1 MFTLATPAARLFCLA
16 TLGLLLPA
24 AAMAQ
29 APTISSVTPATAAPG
44 ATVTITGTNL
54 TGFTSVLLNGQ
65 AVRATPGLAPAT
77 TATFIVPA
85 AAGTGRV
92 RLTTATGTAVSAA
105 RLGVTR
111 VSSSSNYGQLANN
124 ATNATAAGNFSTPV
138 AADLDKDGY
147 LELLVGQG
155 DGTMIDYEQTV
166 PNGPFSTTGT
176 IITLFSNGATVDVGL
191 YAKPTVS
198 DLDGDGLQEII
209 VGEENGTVLIYEQ
222 NASTGGNAY
231 KMKAGTTLFANPY
244 GVTTTTVANAGSY
257 ARPSVGDIDNDGLID
272 IIVGS
277 NNGYLNRYEQL
288 ASTSN
293 TTAGFS
299 PAATIK
305 LADGVTILDAGD
317 VSKPLITDYDGD
329 GKLDMLVGNVAGN
342 VQLYTQTSVNALTFS
357 FMRNLS
363 TAGTAATVINMSGT
377 GTNPSNSGG
386 YAAPAVTDYDGDGL
400 LDLFIGNGNGTVYRY
415 EQGNSAVAPI
425 ITAPLPV
432 VLSAFGGQATSAGN
446 RLTWT
451 TAQELKSASFV
462 VEASADGTAFTAV
475 AELAAAGTSTI
486 AHSYEY
492 LDASAAAQ
500 AASRRYYRLRQVDLD
515 GTTNFSPVV
524 TLNRTATTTAATA
537 PATAES
543 YPNPFTNQLSVALPG
558 TIEPQATTVT
568 LLSLAGRSVFSTKLA
583 LGAAPQALAGLPELP
598 AGVYVLR
605 LATAGGSIT
614 RKVTRQ

>member
-1 MFTLATPAARLFCLA
+1 MFSLATPATRLFCLA

-29 APTISSVTPATAAPG
+29 APTISSMTPATAAPG

-54 TGFTSVLLNGQ
+54 TGFTSVLLNGL
-65 AVRATPGLAPAT
+65 AVRATPGLVPAT

-85 AAGTGRV
+85 VAGTGRV
-92 RLTTATGTAVSAA
+92 RLTTAAGTAVSAA
-105 RLGVTR
+105 RMGVTR
-111 VSSSSNYGQLANN
+111 VSSSSNYGQLNVN
-124 ATNATAAGNFSTPV
+124 STSATAAGNFSTPV
-138 AADLDKDGY
+138 AADLDKDGL

-155 DGTMIDYEQTV
+155 DGTMIDYEQTAT
-166 PNGPFSTTGT
+166 NSAFSTTGT
-176 IITLFSNGATVDVGL
+176 VITLLAGNTTVDVGL

-209 VGEENGTVLIYEQ
+209 VGEENGKVLIYEQ
-222 NASTGGNAY
+222 AASTGVNAF
-231 KMKAGTTLFANPY
+231 KMGAGTTLFANPY

-288 ASTSN
+288 AATNN

-299 PAATIK
+299 GPTTIK
-305 LADGVTILDAGD
+305 LANGTTILDAGD

-342 VQLYTQTSVNALTFS
+342 VQLYTQTAVNALTFS
-357 FMRNLS
+357 FVQNLS
-363 TAGTAATVINMSGT
+363 TAGTAASIINMSNS

-400 LDLFIGNGNGTVYRY
+400 LDLFIGNGNGTVFRY
-415 EQGNSAVAPI
+415 EQTASAIAPT

-432 VLSAFGGQATSAGN
+432 VLSAFSGQATSAGN
-446 RLTWT
+446 RLSWT

-462 VEASADGTAFTAV
+462 VEASADGTAFAAV
-475 AELAAAGTSTI
+475 AELAAAGTSTL
-486 AHSYEY
+486 AHNYEY
-492 LDASAAAQ
+492 LDASAVAQ
-500 AASRRYYRLRQVDLD
+500 TASRRYYRLRQVDLD
-515 GTTNFSPVV
+515 GTLNYSPVV
-524 TLNRTATTTAATA
+524 ALSRTAAAA
-537 PATAES
+537 LPAREQRGDARARS
-543 YPNPFTNQLSVALPG
+543 LSSFRCLSRSDSSCACRREPGGVVALA
-558 TIEPQATTVT
+558 Q
-568 LLSLAGRSVFSTKLA
+568 
-583 LGAAPQALAGLPELP
+583 
-598 AGVYVLR
+598 
-605 LATAGGSIT
+605 
-614 RKVTRQ
+614 RQWQRQ

>member
-65 AVRATPGLAPAT
+65 AVRATASALFPAT

-92 RLTTATGTAVSAA
+92 RLTTAAGTAVSAA
-105 RLGVTR
+105 RLGVNR
-111 VSSSSNYGQLANN
+111 ASSSSNYGQLNTN
-124 ATNATAAGNFSTPV
+124 ATSATAAGNFSTPV
-138 AADLDKDGY
+138 AADLDKDGL

-155 DGTMIDYEQTV
+155 DGTMIDYEQTAT
-166 PNGPFSTTGT
+166 NQPFSTTGT
-176 IITLFSNGATVDVGL
+176 VITLFSGGATVDVGL

-209 VGEENGTVLIYEQ
+209 VGEENGKVLIYEQ
-222 NASTGGNAY
+222 NASTGTNAF
-231 KMKAGTTLFANPY
+231 KMGAGTTLFANPY
-244 GVTTTTVANAGSY
+244 GVTTSGTPNAGSY

-288 ASTSN
+288 AATN
-293 TTAGFS
+293 ATTAGFS
-299 PAATIK
+299 AATTIK
-305 LADGVTILDAGD
+305 LGNGTTLDAGD

-329 GKLDMLVGNVAGN
+329 GKLDMLVGNYAGN
-342 VQLYTQTSVNALTFS
+342 VQLYTQTSVNALTFT
-357 FMRNLS
+357 FVQNLS
-363 TAGTAATVINMSGT
+363 TAGTAATIINMGNSGT
-377 GTNPSNSGG
+377 NFSNSGG

-415 EQGNSAVAPI
+415 EQNTSAIAPS

-446 RLTWT
+446 RLSWT
-451 TAQELKSASFV
+451 TAQELNSATFV

-475 AELAAAGTSTI
+475 AELAAAGNSTST
-486 AHSYEY
+486 HNYEY
-492 LDASAAAQ
+492 LDASATAL

-515 GTTNFSPVV
+515 GTTNYSPVV
-524 TLNRTATTTAATA
+524 TLSRTAAAATA
-537 PATAES
+537 PATADA
-543 YPNPFTNQLSVALPG
+543 YPNPFTDQLSVALPG
-558 TIEPQATTVT
+558 SIEPQATTVT
-568 LLSLAGRSVFSTKLA
+568 LLSLAGRPVFATKLA

-605 LATAGGSIT
+605 LTTAGGSIT

>member
-65 AVRATPGLAPAT
+65 AVRATPGLVPAT

-92 RLTTATGTAVSAA
+92 RLTTAAGTAVSAA
-105 RLGVTR
+105 RMGVTR
-111 VSSSSNYGQLANN
+111 ASSSSNYGQLNTN
-124 ATNATAAGNFSTPV
+124 ATSATAAGAYSTPV

-155 DGTMIDYEQTV
+155 DGTMIDYEQTAL
-166 PNGPFSTTGT
+166 NGAFSTTGT
-176 IITLFSNGATVDVGL
+176 VITLFGGNTTVDVGL

-209 VGEENGTVLIYEQ
+209 VGEENGKVLIYEQ
-222 NASTGGNAY
+222 HSSTGPNAF
-231 KMKAGTTLFANPY
+231 KMDAGTTLFANPY
-244 GVTTTTVANAGSY
+244 GVTTSGTPNAGSY

-288 ASTSN
+288 AATN
-293 TTAGFS
+293 TTTAGFS
-299 PAATIK
+299 TATTIK
-305 LADGVTILDAGD
+305 LADGTTILDAGD

-329 GKLDMLVGNVAGN
+329 GKLDMLVGNVVGN
-342 VQLYTQTSVNALTFS
+342 VQLYTQTAVNALTFK
-357 FMRNLS
+357 FVQNLS

-400 LDLFIGNGNGTVYRY
+400 LDLFVGNGTGTVYRY
-415 EQGNSAVAPI
+415 EQATSALAPT

-446 RLTWT
+446 HLSWT
-451 TAQELKSASFV
+451 TAQELNSARFV
-462 VEASADGTAFTAV
+462 VEASADGTAFAAV
-475 AELAAAGTSTI
+475 AELAAAGNSTT
-486 AHSYEY
+486 AHNYEY
-492 LDASAAAQ
+492 LDASTAAQ

-515 GTTNFSPVV
+515 GTTNYSPVV
-524 TLNRTATTTAATA
+524 ALSRTAAAAA
-537 PATAES
+537 PATAEA
-543 YPNPFTNQLSVALPG
+543 YPNPFTDKLSVALPG
-558 TIEPQATTVT
+558 TIEPQATAVT
-568 LLSLAGRSVFSTKLA
+568 LLSLAGRQLFATELTLS
-583 LGAAPQALAGLPELP
+583 AAPQALAGLPELP

-605 LATAGGSIT
+605 LTTAGGSIT

>member
-1 MFTLATPAARLFCLA
+1 MFTLVTPTVRLFCLA

-29 APTISSVTPATAAPG
+29 APTISSVTPTTAAPG

-65 AVRATPGLAPAT
+65 AVRATPGLVPAT

-92 RLTTATGTAVSAA
+92 RLTTTAGTAVSAA

-111 VSSSSNYGQLANN
+111 GSSNSNYGQLNTN
-124 ATNATAAGNFSTPV
+124 ATSATAAGAYSTPV
-138 AADLDKDGY
+138 ATDLDKDGL

-155 DGTMIDYEQTV
+155 DGTMVDYEQTAA
-166 PNGPFSTTGT
+166 NGAFSTTGT
-176 IITLFSNGATVDVGL
+176 VITLFSGGATVDVGL

-209 VGEENGTVLIYEQ
+209 VGEETGKVLIYEQ
-222 NASTGGNAY
+222 NASTGANAF
-231 KMKAGTTLFANPY
+231 KMGAGTTLFANPY
-244 GVTTTTVANAGSY
+244 GATTSGTPNAGSY

-299 PAATIK
+299 AATTIK
-305 LADGVTILDAGD
+305 LANGTTILDAGD

-329 GKLDMLVGNVAGN
+329 GKLDMLVGNYAGN

-357 FMRNLS
+357 FVQNLS
-363 TAGTAATVINMSGT
+363 AAGTAGTVINMGNS

-415 EQGNSAVAPI
+415 EQSTSAAAPT

-432 VLSAFGGQATSAGN
+432 VLSAFSGQATSAGN
-446 RLTWT
+446 RLSWT
-451 TAQELKSASFV
+451 TAQELNSASFV
-462 VEASADGTAFTAV
+462 VEASADGTAFVTV
-475 AELAAAGTSTI
+475 VELTAAGTSTI
-486 AHSYEY
+486 AHNYEY

-500 AASRRYYRLRQVDLD
+500 AAGRRYYRLRQVDLD
-515 GTTNFSPVV
+515 GTTNYSPVV
-524 TLNRTATTTAATA
+524 ALSHTTATTA
-537 PATAES
+537 PATAEA
-543 YPNPFTNQLSVALPG
+543 YPNPFTDQLSVALPG

-568 LLSLAGRSVFSTKLA
+568 LLSLAGRPVFATKLA